1 MKRSDGCIYK
11 IEGKKYEVYCDECGE
26 YYVSVE
32 SEDGT
37 KQEYALGTEKKAF
50 RLILSAFRVDGSRR
64 KEKKMDLN
72 SLTWEKIAEYSES
85 GKAAQIFEIGDTKDF
100 TLTTGEKCKAVIL
113 GFDHDTLAADATKK
127 AGITFG
133 LLNCLEGAYVMN
145 NEWTNEGG
153 YIGSKMFTTI
163 NTVFYDKL
171 PEDMKPS
178 LKRTVK
184 TVAESGEDSEI
195 KEFDA
200 FVFLLS
206 EAEVFGTT
214 DRSYEGE
221 GAQYPYYEKEENRI
235 KKLGENGAADYW
247 WLRSPRSTYS
257 TGFCT
262 VGSDGALNSTT
273 AGDARG
279 LSAGFCI

>member
-100 TLTTGEKCKAVIL
+100 TLTTGEQCKAVIL
-113 GFDHDTLAADATKK
+113 DFNHDPLASDTSKK

-133 LLNCLEGAYVMN
+133 MLNCLEGAYAMN

-153 YIGSKMFTTI
+153 YVRSKMFE
-163 NTVFYDKL
+163 TVEKVFCDKL
-171 PEDMKPS
+171 PDDMQKHI
-178 LKRTVK
+178 KCVQK
-184 TVAESGEDSEI
+184 NVGAEIGQFYA
-195 KEFDA
+195 KA
-200 FVFLLS
+200 FLLS
-206 EAEVFGTT
+206 EVEVFGTK
-214 DRSYEGE
+214 DCSYEGE
-221 GAQYPYYEKEENRI
+221 GAQYPYFEKEENRI
-235 KKLGENGAADYW
+235 KKLSENGSAYFW
-247 WLRSPRSTYS
+247 WLRSPRSSLS
-257 TGFCT
+257 TGFCG
-262 VGSDGALNSTT
+262 VHSDGTLSTSG
-273 AGDARG
+273 ASYARG

>member
-1 MKRSDGCIYK
+1 MKRSNGCTYE
-11 IEGKKYEVYCDECGE
+11 IEGKKYKVYCDEVGE
-26 YYVSVE
+26 YHVSVE
-32 SEDGT
+32 SGDGR
-37 KQEYALGTEKKAF
+37 QEYDLGKEKKTLKF
-50 RLILSAFRVDGSRR
+50 ILSAFREDGSRR
-64 KEKKMDLN
+64 SEKKVDLN

-85 GKAAQIFEIGDTKDF
+85 GKAAQIFEIGETKDF
-100 TLTTGEKCKAVIL
+100 TLTTGEQCKAVIL
-113 GFDHDTLAADATKK
+113 DFDHDTLAADATKK

-171 PEDMKPS
+171 PEDMKPF

-184 TVAESGEDSEI
+184 TVAASGEDSEI

-206 EAEVFGTT
+206 EAEAFGTT
-214 DRSYEGE
+214 YGSYEGE
-221 GAQYPYYEKEENRI
+221 GTQYPYYEKEENRI
-235 KKLGENGAADYW
+235 KKLGENGAACSW
-247 WLRSPRSTYS
+247 WLRSPRSTGS
-257 TGFCT
+257 TNFCG
-262 VGSDGALNSTT
+262 VNSDGALISSG
-273 AGDARG
+273 ASRAWG

>member
-1 MKRSDGCIYK
+1 MGRSNGCIYK
-11 IEGKKYEVYCDECGE
+11 IGDKEYEVYCDEVGE
-26 YYVSVE
+26 YHVSAE
-32 SEDGT
+32 NGDG
-37 KQEYALGTEKKAF
+37 KQVYDLGTEKKALKF
-50 RLILSAFRVDGSRR
+50 ILSAFKADGSRR
-64 KEKKMDLN
+64 REKKVDLN

-113 GFDHDTLAADATKK
+113 DFDHDTLAADATKK

-171 PEDMKPS
+171 PEDMKPF

-184 TVAESGEDSEI
+184 TVATSGEDSEI

-206 EAEVFGTT
+206 EVEAFGTT
-214 DRSYEGE
+214 YGSYEGE
-221 GAQYPYYEKEENRI
+221 GTQYPYYEKEENRI
-235 KKLGENGAADYW
+235 KKLGENGTACTW

-257 TGFCT
+257 AYFCSVT
-262 VGSDGALNSTT
+262 SDGTLSNYL
-273 AGDARG
+273 AGLARG